1 MTVAPFLVVRPITPH
16 GPPLAVAELNTLF
29 DPASRG
35 EKIDFSHCNHAPI
48 SRFFA
53 NPF

>member
-1 MTVAPFLVVRPITPH
+1 VRPITPH
-16 GPPLAVAELNTLF
+16 DPPLAVAELNTVF
-29 DPASRG
+29 EAASRG
-35 EKIDFSHCNHAPI
+35 KKIDFSRRNHAPV